1 MLQEFIAN
9 KKQAA
14 DIGYLEEVNRADG
27 CTALLCAVKK
37 ADLVTAQ
44 IVSTTLNTS
53 HTACVLCSDLL
64 ISFVMM
70 TCRVE
75 RSLNLCEPCLVCTF

>member
-1 MLQEFIAN
+1 MSRCTLQEFVAS

-44 IVSTTLNTS
+44 IVSNMLSAS
-53 HTACVLCSDLL
+53 HTACVL
-64 ISFVMM
+64 
-70 TCRVE
+70 
-75 RSLNLCEPCLVCTF
+75 

>member
-1 MLQEFIAN
+1 MLCCMLQEFVAS

-44 IVSTTLNTS
+44 IVSDMLSTS
-53 HTACVLCSDLL
+53 HTACVL
-64 ISFVMM
+64 
-70 TCRVE
+70 
-75 RSLNLCEPCLVCTF
+75 